1 MSAAASVLRWY
12 LVKYGG
18 TRGPVAHLVV
28 DYSSPTTVCG
38 LKRPRATSTV
48 LPRWGQPSREYG
60 PGIALC
66 KNCDRMKDASTM
78 QPAAV
83 LARYENASLRV
94 IAAPP
99 ARGRVTIMAVQIEG
113 EGAAVASLLA
123 SIGELVTGVRKD
135 RT

>member
-18 TRGPVAHLVV
+18 TRGPVAQ
-28 DYSSPTTVCG
+28 
-38 LKRPRATSTV
+38 
-48 LPRWGQPSREYG
+48 PRWGQPSREYG